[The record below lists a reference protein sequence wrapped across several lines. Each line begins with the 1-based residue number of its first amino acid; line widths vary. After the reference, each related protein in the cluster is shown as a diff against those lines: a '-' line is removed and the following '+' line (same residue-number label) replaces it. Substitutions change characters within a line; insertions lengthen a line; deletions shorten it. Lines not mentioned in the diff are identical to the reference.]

1 MRSRTLRRTAD
12 VTRALDQGEIT
23 MLSDKDALAT
33 VAVKSL
39 ESAGKFYEQT
49 LGLTKIMENEEA
61 GGDPRR
67 PSTMSLPSI
76 AIDL

>member
-1 MRSRTLRRTAD
+1 
-12 VTRALDQGEIT
+12 

-33 VAVKSL
+33 ASL
-39 ESAGKFYEQT
+39 ESARKFYEQT

-61 GGDPRR
+61 SGDPRR
-67 PSTMSLPSI
+67 PSTMSLRSI